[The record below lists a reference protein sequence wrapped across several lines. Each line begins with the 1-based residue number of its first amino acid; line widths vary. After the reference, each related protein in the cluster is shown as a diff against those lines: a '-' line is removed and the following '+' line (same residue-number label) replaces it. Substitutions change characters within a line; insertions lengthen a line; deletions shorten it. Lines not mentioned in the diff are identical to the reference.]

1 MTIPRVHVITVLI
14 AAVTGCSAQH
24 PPSALPT
31 SADFMRACPIYVRH
45 ETAPGAPEPVAFI
58 RPEHVLG
65 MRASEPLYPGE
76 AAVWVELTDEGASR
90 MYRETEQAIGTP
102 LAIYCGQNKVSTA
115 VIVAPIKKAFRVV
128 LPDKAGP

>member
-1 MTIPRVHVITVLI
+1 
-14 AAVTGCSAQH
+14 
-24 PPSALPT
+24 
-31 SADFMRACPIYVRH
+31 MRACPIYVRH

-115 VIVAPIKKAFRVV
+115 VIVAPIKKTFRVV